1 MLARGAP
8 DDVLVRAAAANQ
20 TAWMARTAEAAG
32 GVVQHEPG
40 VTWMASVAGAVL
52 AFPRISR
59 KRLAELLPRFLE
71 AGRAA
76 GAGEASCWS
85 LVPTTPRDLDDV
97 LQRSGFRTGWEANWM
112 AVEISERRPGLPAG
126 VRVDLAPPDWE
137 PTELPW
143 DGAGIAMV
151 RRRLAA
157 STPRM
162 VVARRCSNRT
172 RARQRVARP
181 PRRCGRLRH
190 GGRSERASS
199 RDRRRAHA
207 GRARSRQIAGM
218 RGRHSERD
226 VRGRAPLPASRV
238 PLRGY
243 SANLVAV
250 DQTPLWWPTRTSRTA
265 VACGQ

>member
-1 MLARGAP
+1 VLARGAP

-20 TAWMARTAEAAG
+20 TAWLSRTAEAAG
-32 GVVQHEPG
+32 GVVSHEPG

-59 KRLAELLPRFLE
+59 KRIAELLPRFLD

-76 GAGEASCWS
+76 GAPEASCWS
-85 LVPTTPRDLDDV
+85 LVPTTPRDLDDA
-97 LQRSGFRTGWEANWM
+97 LQHSGFRTGWDAHWM

-126 VRVDLAPPDWE
+126 LRVDLAPPAWE

-162 VVARRCSNRT
+162 VWHLGAWRGDAAVGHALVNVSR
-172 RARQRVARP
+172 
-181 PRRCGRLRH
+181 GRL
-190 GGRSERASS
+190 GVAGVYEWGSKRASVV
-199 RDRRRAHA
+199 A
-207 GRARSRQIAGM
+207 GSGARSRTLRSISPDR
-218 RGRHSERD
+218 RGARS
-226 VRGRAPLPASRV
+226 PL
-238 PLRGY
+238 
-243 SANLVAV
+243 
-250 DQTPLWWPTRTSRTA
+250 
-265 VACGQ
+265 

>member
-1 MLARGAP
+1 VLARGAP

-20 TAWMARTAEAAG
+20 TAWMSRTAEAAG
-32 GVVQHEPG
+32 GVVSHEPG

-59 KRLAELLPRFLE
+59 KRLADLLPRFLD

-76 GAGEASCWS
+76 GAPEASCWS
-85 LVPTTPRDLDDV
+85 LVPTTPRDLDDA
-97 LQRSGFRTGWEANWM
+97 LQHSGFRTGWDAHWM

-126 VRVDLAPPDWE
+126 LRVDLAPPEWE

-162 VVARRCSNRT
+162 VWHLGAWRGDAAVGHALVNVSR
-172 RARQRVARP
+172 
-181 PRRCGRLRH
+181 GRL
-190 GGRSERASS
+190 GVAGVYDMGVEASER
-199 RDRRRAHA
+199 RRGI
-207 GRARSRQIAGM
+207 GRALTHAALDLARSQGC
-218 RGRHSERD
+218 
-226 VRGRAPLPASRV
+226 
-238 PLRGY
+238 
-243 SANLVAV
+243 
-250 DQTPLWWPTRTSRTA
+250 A
-265 VACGQ
+265 VATLNATSEGELLYRCLGFRSVGIARTWWR

>member
-32 GVVQHEPG
+32 GPRTARAGRHLDG
-40 VTWMASVAGAVL
+40 VGCRRRPRV
-52 AFPRISR
+52 PRISR

-76 GAGEASCWS
+76 GAREASCWS
-85 LVPTTPRDLDDV
+85 LVPTTPRDLDDA
-97 LQRSGFRTGWEANWM
+97 LQRSGFRTGWEARWM

-126 VRVDLAPPDWE
+126 VRVDLAPPEWE

-162 VVARRCSNRT
+162 VWHLGAWRGDAAVGHALVNVSR
-172 RARQRVARP
+172 
-181 PRRCGRLRH
+181 GRL
-190 GGRSERASS
+190 GVAGVYDMGVEASER
-199 RDRRRAHA
+199 RR
-207 GRARSRQIAGM
+207 GSGARSRRPRSISPDR
-218 RGRHSERD
+218 RGARS
-226 VRGRAPLPASRV
+226 PL
-238 PLRGY
+238 
-243 SANLVAV
+243 
-250 DQTPLWWPTRTSRTA
+250 
-265 VACGQ
+265 